1 MFRDRQEELDRL
13 QEQLLEE
20 EEPEEVLESED
31 EDGYLD
37 EEELNMLLD
46 GNDQGEN
53 PRVYQN
59 YSNDYGRNLRNYAT
73 GYKAY
78 NADKTDEDMD
88 SYSQAVLEPKK
99 DRGITA
105 LLLLMLGLLC
115 GIAAV
120 LGWIFLRV
128 KGLI

>member
-13 QEQLLEE
+13 QEQLLQE
-20 EEPEEVLESED
+20 EEPEEVLEDED

-37 EEELNMLLD
+37 EEELNTLLN
-46 GNDQGEN
+46 GIDQGEN

-73 GYKAY
+73 GYRAY

>member
-1 MFRDRQEELDRL
+1 MFRDRQEELQRL

-20 EEPEEVLESED
+20 EPKEALED
-31 EDGYLD
+31 EAEDGFLD
-37 EEELNMLLD
+37 EEGLNALLD
-46 GNDQGEN
+46 GEDQGAN

-59 YSNDYGRNLRNYAT
+59 FSNSYGRELRNYAT

-78 NADKTDEDMD
+78 NTDKTDEDME
-88 SYSQAVLEPKK
+88 SYSQAVLEPENNK
-99 DRGITA
+99 GITG
-105 LLLLMLGLLC
+105 LLILMLALLC
-115 GIAAV
+115 GIAVV